1 MTRNRLNPRQLFLTA
16 SIVSALSLRTLVLTA
31 LLFLAAV
38 AAMPA
43 HAQTPAST
51 PAAPPSLTGN
61 WKIHIAIGGNE
72 RDQQC
77 SFTQTDK
84 AIAGTCDSDHGLDKV
99 TGSVDGSK
107 ATWKFDSEYQGTPI
121 TLTYTGAFDD
131 KGKLSGSVDVQP
143 FNVTGDFA
151 VSPADPVAPTI
162 AAAAPNA
169 AASSAPATASVAA
182 PAAATSAP
190 TTATGAPATAA
201 STASGPTASLAGSWH
216 VHSTVSGSDYESD
229 CVITQTDKVI
239 AGTCKSDNGEAK
251 IAGSVDGNKA
261 TWKFDSD
268 YQGTPINLTYTGAFD
283 DKGKFSGTVD
293 VQPFDVS
300 GDFLMT
306 PAPK

>member
-1 MTRNRLNPRQLFLTA
+1 MTQNRLTLPARFK
-16 SIVSALSLRTLVLTA
+16 SALSVRTLLLPA
-31 LLFLAAV
+31 LLFLAAA

-43 HAQTPAST
+43 HAHAQAQAPT

-72 RDQQC
+72 QDQKC

-84 AIAGTCDSDHGLDKV
+84 ALAGTCDSDRGEVKV
-99 TGSVDGSK
+99 TGSVDGNK

-131 KGKLSGSVDVQP
+131 KGKLSGSVEVQP
-143 FNVTGDFA
+143 FNVTGDFE
-151 VSPADPVAPTI
+151 VSPADAAAPATA

-169 AASSAPATASVAA
+169 AASAPTAAASGSPAATAS
-182 PAAATSAP
+182 SASG
-190 TTATGAPATAA
+190 TTAPISVG
-201 STASGPTASLAGSWH
+201 GSWH

-229 CVITQTDKVI
+229 CTIIQTDKAI
-239 AGTCKSDNGEAK
+239 AGTCKSDNGESK
-251 IAGSVDGNKA
+251 IAGTVDGPKA
-261 TWKFDSD
+261 TWKFDSE

-283 DKGKFSGTVD
+283 DKGKFSGIVD

-300 GDFLMT
+300 GNFLMT
-306 PAPK
+306 PATK